1 VTRRTL
7 AGVAAGLAALAGCA
21 QLKGVPGLGAV
32 ADDMQRRGTESAVKV
47 GENVVT
53 AAATGEL
60 GKKAT
65 FSMEQEFHLGK
76 TVAANVVARLGGRT
90 VPPGDPLPRYL
101 RDVGTVLALAAAE
114 QRGAGDRPYPMRGY
128 RFVVVDTPQV
138 NAVGTPGGFVVVT
151 TGLLRTVRS
160 EDELAGVLAHEIA
173 HVQRG
178 HVMAPVES
186 AREQEHMTS
195 ALLAGTDP
203 IVHAFFGKV
212 VTVGTD
218 FVLDKGY
225 GKANELEADAF
236 AARILAGAGY
246 DAQGLGRALGR
257 LQGRSAEGGFFSRHP
272 PAAERVASLS
282 GVARSG
288 VPGAE
293 PSRTARF
300 EAKVRELGKGR
311 PSS

>member
-1 VTRRTL
+1 MSRRGWIG
-7 AGVAAGLAALAGCA
+7 AAAGLAALVGCA
-21 QLKGVPGLGAV
+21 QMKGVPGLSSV
-32 ADDMQRRGTESAVKV
+32 TDEVQRRGTQSATKV

-53 AAATGEL
+53 AAASGDL
-60 GKKAT
+60 GKKAS

-76 TVAANVVARLGGRT
+76 TVAANVVGRLGGRT
-90 VPPGDPLPRYL
+90 LPPDHPTARYL
-101 RDVGTVLALAAAE
+101 RDVGTLLALAAAE

-138 NAVGTPGGFVVVT
+138 NAVGSPGGFVVVT
-151 TGLLRTVRS
+151 TGLLRTVRG

-195 ALLAGTDP
+195 TLLAGTDP
-203 IVHAFFGKV
+203 VVHAFFGKV

-246 DAQGLGRALGR
+246 DAQALSRALGR

-272 PAAERVASLS
+272 PAAERVAALS

-288 VPGAE
+288 VAGAE
-293 PSRTARF
+293 PARTARY
-300 EAKVRELGKGR
+300 EVKVRDLGKGR
-311 PSS
+311 PPS